1 MIRRFIT
8 RTLRQPLPPAAPAGE
23 IYLRDL
29 PRRDLNG
36 RDLMGGRPASMG
48 LATVRLEGTQ
58 KQALDTG
65 RTRLLV
71 AAMSFTL
78 AFSLI
83 GWRLVDLGLMSAGQH
98 EPSLARSL
106 SSDALETGR
115 ADIVDRNGVVLAT
128 TMPTASLYANP
139 QQVRDPE
146 TAAEQLAAVL
156 PGLSPAHLRARLA
169 GGRGWVRLERNLTP
183 RQQYEVNRLGI
194 PGVYFQRDQRRFY
207 PQGALTPHAVG
218 FTDVDNQGLGGIE
231 QSFDDVLRGSAQP
244 LRLSLDLRVQHSLA
258 SELADA
264 MQTFSAVG
272 AAGVV
277 MDAKTGEVLA
287 MVSLP
292 SYDPEQVGSASED
305 ARFNRATLGTY
316 EMGSVFKIF
325 TTAMAL
331 DKGVV
336 TLNDGYD
343 VREPIRVSRFTIRDF
358 HPKNRWLTVPEI
370 FMYSSN
376 IGTVHMVMDA
386 GTPTQQAFLRNLGLL
401 QPAGVELNEV
411 AQPQLPAPWREINT
425 MTISYGHGLAVS
437 PLQIAA
443 AVATIVNGGTAVR
456 PTLLRQDPST
466 LPEGAQVISSKTSEQ
481 MRQLM
486 RLVVAKGT
494 GRKADAEGFM
504 VGGKT
509 GTADKPKGR
518 GYARNARIASFAGA
532 FPMDDPRYVI
542 FAMVDEPKP
551 TKETYG
557 YATGGWVAAPLVGRL
572 VERIGPLL
580 GIAPRDDGDVMI
592 EQMLADIE
600 SRAEGRQLASN

>member
-1 MIRRFIT
+1 MISKP
-8 RTLRQPLPPAAPAGE
+8 LRQPLPPLHDRQPF
-23 IYLRDL
+23 DL
-29 PRRDLNG
+29 PTRNLTGN
-36 RDLMGGRPASMG
+36 RP
-48 LATVRLEGTQ
+48 ATVRLDGTL
-58 KQALDTG
+58 KQALETG

-83 GWRLVDLGLMSAGQH
+83 GWRLVDLGLMADGH

-106 SSDALETGR
+106 SSDTLETGR
-115 ADIVDRNGVVLAT
+115 ADITDRNGVVLAT
-128 TMPTASLYANP
+128 TMPTATLYANP
-139 QQVRDPE
+139 LEVRDPE
-146 TAAEQLAAVL
+146 TTAERLAVVL
-156 PGLSPAHLRARLA
+156 PELSPAHLRARLT
-169 GGRGWVRLERNLTP
+169 GGRGWIRLERNLTP

-194 PGVYFQRDQRRFY
+194 PGIYFQRDQRRFY
-207 PQGALTPHAVG
+207 PQGALTPHVVG
-218 FTDVDNQGLGGIE
+218 FTGVDNQGLGGIE

-244 LRLSLDLRVQHSLA
+244 LRLSIDLRIQHLLA
-258 SELADA
+258 SELSGA

-277 MDAKTGEVLA
+277 MDARSGEVLA

-292 SYDPEQVGSASED
+292 TFDPEKPAAAPAD

-331 DKGVV
+331 DNGVV
-336 TLNDGYD
+336 TLQDGYD
-343 VREPIRVSRFTIRDF
+343 VRQPIHVARFTIRDF
-358 HPKNRWLTVPEI
+358 HPKNRWLSVPEI

-386 GTPTQQAFLRNLGLL
+386 GTAAQQSFLKSLGLL
-401 QPAGVELNEV
+401 QPASVELSEV
-411 AQPQLPAPWREINT
+411 AAPQVPSPWREINT

-437 PLQIAA
+437 PLQLAS
-443 AVATIVNGGTAVR
+443 AVATIVNGGRSVR
-456 PTLLRQDPST
+456 PTLLQQDPAS
-466 LPEGAQVISSKTSEQ
+466 LPQGAQVISAKTSEQ

-494 GRKADAEGFM
+494 GRKADAKGFM

-509 GTADKPKGR
+509 GTADKPAGR
-518 GYARNARIASFAGA
+518 GYARNSRIASFAGA
-532 FPMDDPRYVI
+532 FPMDDPRYVV
-542 FAMVDEPKP
+542 FVMVDEPKP

-557 YATGGWVAAPLVGRL
+557 YATGGWVAAPAVGRL
-572 VERIGPLL
+572 VERIAPLL
-580 GIAPRDDGDVMI
+580 GIAPHDDGDAMI
-592 EQMLADIE
+592 EEMVADIE
-600 SRAEGRQLASN
+600 AREEGRQLASN